1 MGQSKI
7 FSNAQWPCCAV
18 IVGATRRKGA
28 WVSGLS
34 MRCRWWPN
42 EHGAVDGNA
51 QGVLPHARRK
61 EVLWAVFILILVR
74 TGWAAT

>member
-1 MGQSKI
+1 MSHGS
-7 FSNAQWPCCAV
+7 V
-18 IVGATRRKGA
+18 A
-28 WVSGLS
+28 WRLLERPDERGPGPVDFA